1 MNIACNFIGDT
12 IQNDNILHINI
23 ISDIMLDLYLKQ
35 MVQEAFQDLGY
46 KAEVKYIRIQEVMGE
61 ENLKSI
67 KGSDLNIIWINYE
80 NYMFENQNSY
90 WLTSDEKESTMTYL
104 FEYMQVL
111 YTNLKC
117 ITSAQMIWFGFEDY
131 YNHVF
136 IEIGNVLEEENM
148 IDHLNHKMKSLL
160 GQEVAVIDLKR
171 LIASVGINSA
181 YDLLGKY
188 RWEAPYSRSLLML
201 AAKEIIKQYLVFHG
215 GTKKCI
221 VLDCDNV
228 LWKGTISEDGI
239 YNIKIGGTEGKFY
252 KEFQKYMKSLYK
264 LGVILVIC
272 SKNDLSD
279 VLDVFENNSEMIL
292 KKEDIAVFEVN
303 WEPKTEGIKRIAEK
317 LNIGLEHMV
326 FIDDSV
332 FEIEAVKKVLPEVD
346 TILFRKNNL
355 YEQLAMFHLSVN
367 IDSSEIERRKKTYQ
381 MNEVRKKFREGYNDY
396 AEYLKALKMKVEYDI
411 PENLFRIAELSQR
424 VNKAS
429 NGRRYRSQELEKMI
443 AEGKYYLFSVRLSD
457 KFGDLGT
464 VGAMGVLKTEEGYL
478 LDLFCVSCR
487 ALGRNIED
495 RMIAFVKNKYQLNK
509 VYFKTTY
516 KNDSLKKLLE
526 QHFLLIS

>member
-1 MNIACNFIGDT
+1 
-12 IQNDNILHINI
+12 
-23 ISDIMLDLYLKQ
+23 

-111 YTNLKC
+111 YTSLKC

-215 GTKKCI
+215 ETKKCI

-346 TILFRKNNL
+346 TIYL
-355 YEQLAMFHLSVN
+355 
-367 IDSSEIERRKKTYQ
+367 ERIIY
-381 MNEVRKKFREGYNDY
+381 MNSWQCF
-396 AEYLKALKMKVEYDI
+396 I
-411 PENLFRIAELSQR
+411 
-424 VNKAS
+424 
-429 NGRRYRSQELEKMI
+429 
-443 AEGKYYLFSVRLSD
+443 
-457 KFGDLGT
+457 
-464 VGAMGVLKTEEGYL
+464 
-478 LDLFCVSCR
+478 CR
-487 ALGRNIED
+487 
-495 RMIAFVKNKYQLNK
+495 
-509 VYFKTTY
+509 
-516 KNDSLKKLLE
+516 
-526 QHFLLIS
+526 